1 LREESVSSIVKNSQ
15 NLMNKVVLSTANRM
29 EGAEITYKI
38 DDALKARGIT
48 QQDLAKMTGINH
60 TNISRWVNG
69 KTGININKVHLLAI
83 MVALRIT
90 DIAELISVKLP
101 NELENKYEQQR
112 VEWLSSK
119 KLPNEVKE
127 MFRENLLASM
137 NLTDDK
143 I

>member
-1 LREESVSSIVKNSQ
+1 MREESVSSIVKNSQ

-137 NLTDDK
+137 NLTNDK

>member
-1 LREESVSSIVKNSQ
+1 MREESVSSIVKNSQ

>member
-1 LREESVSSIVKNSQ
+1 MRIESVSDIVENS
-15 NLMNKVVLSTANRM
+15 NNHMNKVVLGTANRM
-29 EGAEITYKI
+29 EGAEIIYKI
-38 DDALKARGIT
+38 DEALKARGIT

-90 DIAELISVKLP
+90 DVSELISVKLP
-101 NELENKYEQQR
+101 SELENKYEQQR
-112 VEWLSSK
+112 VEWISSK
-119 KLPNEVKE
+119 KLPDEVKD

>member
-1 LREESVSSIVKNSQ
+1 
-15 NLMNKVVLSTANRM
+15 MNKVVLSTANRM

>member
-1 LREESVSSIVKNSQ
+1 MRKESVSSIVKNSQ

>member
-1 LREESVSSIVKNSQ
+1 LRKESVSSIVKNSQ

>member
-137 NLTDDK
+137 NLTNDK

>member
-1 LREESVSSIVKNSQ
+1 LRIESVSDIVENS
-15 NLMNKVVLSTANRM
+15 NNHMNKVVLGTANRM
-29 EGAEITYKI
+29 EGAEIIYKI
-38 DDALKARGIT
+38 DEALKARGIT

-90 DIAELISVKLP
+90 DVSELISVKLP
-101 NELENKYEQQR
+101 SELENKYEQQR
-112 VEWLSSK
+112 VEWISSK
-119 KLPNEVKE
+119 KLPDEVKD